1 MACLKKEQ
9 GWDRGEEWECG
20 QKMGKPTLTSRSDGW
35 LLEGSQQNIQATEGS
50 HPETQQAES
59 PRRTLSTRGPLRK
72 KPCGLH
78 FPSPSALCLYEA
90 APRPDPGSRRA
101 TVAP

>member
-1 MACLKKEQ
+1 MGQ
-9 GWDRGEEWECG
+9 RGGMGVWTE
-20 QKMGKPTLTSRSDGW
+20 KMGKPTLTSRSDGW

-59 PRRTLSTRGPLRK
+59 PRRTLSTGGPLRK